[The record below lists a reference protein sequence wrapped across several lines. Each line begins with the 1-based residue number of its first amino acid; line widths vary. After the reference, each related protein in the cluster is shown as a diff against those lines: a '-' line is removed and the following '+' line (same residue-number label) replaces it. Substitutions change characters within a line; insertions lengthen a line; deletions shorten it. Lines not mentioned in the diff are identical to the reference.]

1 MDGIKSLVALV
12 VTSALRYKPQQPN
25 MHVFLSVLLK
35 RTIIGYL
42 IVALCMASLLSAHV
56 HLQEHHAGPEFH
68 AHAMEIHFAHFEA
81 GHDSFDSEALHTTD
95 ATAVDIENEVGTTN
109 LYKILDVVAIV
120 AAVLFLLAVPSC
132 REYRIPLR
140 ATLHR
145 SDPHYSPLQA
155 RAPPR

>member
-12 VTSALRYKPQQPN
+12 ITAALRYRPQQPN

-42 IVALCMASLLSAHV
+42 IAALCMASLLSAHV
-56 HLQEHHAGPEFH
+56 HLPEHHARPEFH
-68 AHAMEIHFAHFEA
+68 AHATEIHFAHYEA
-81 GHDSFDSEALHTTD
+81 GHDSFDNGALHTTD
-95 ATAVDIENEVGTTN
+95 ATAVDIEGAASTTGS
-109 LYKILDVVAIV
+109 YKILNVVVIMATL
-120 AAVLFLLAVPSC
+120 LFLLAVPSR
-132 REYRIPLR
+132 REYRVPLR
-140 ATLHR
+140 TTLHR